1 MPNDAS
7 AASAIRE
14 LLPSGVDVI
23 LDPAGTRN
31 LDPDLTA
38 AAPGAQV
45 APLAIPVAAPPAA
58 LPPPGRL
65 IGGNVGTLGFSISS
79 LSRTRPSA
87 VGGALRRSL
96 SLLAD
101 GAVRLDV
108 TAVPSLETVS
118 EVHDLMPHGAE
129 AASASRGSPETPPAA
144 VLEAA
149 LDTRASSHENWFN
162 HTATQPIGVRVTELF
177 PVLERPRSAVAGVE
191 QHLKELI
198 RARRLVAGDRLP
210 AERELAERLG
220 VNRSTLR
227 SALQSLA
234 DQGVLMG
241 RHGSGWTVE
250 AQGHVVASNFA
261 VYLQLEDVSFQ
272 HLFDARRAVEP
283 AIAAGAAEHRT
294 EDQVT
299 AMRACI
305 AAMRA
310 TTHGDSYVQADS
322 DFHAL
327 IAAASGNPVFTLL
340 ISPTLNLLA
349 DVRRRIAGNPG
360 VIAASHREHEM
371 ILAAIESGNPD
382 AARDAM
388 LTHISS
394 FISRSATALS
404 QQDS

>member
-1 MPNDAS
+1 M
-7 AASAIRE
+7 
-14 LLPSGVDVI
+14 
-23 LDPAGTRN
+23 
-31 LDPDLTA
+31 
-38 AAPGAQV
+38 
-45 APLAIPVAAPPAA
+45 
-58 LPPPGRL
+58 
-65 IGGNVGTLGFSISS
+65 
-79 LSRTRPSA
+79 
-87 VGGALRRSL
+87 
-96 SLLAD
+96 
-101 GAVRLDV
+101 
-108 TAVPSLETVS
+108 
-118 EVHDLMPHGAE
+118 
-129 AASASRGSPETPPAA
+129 
-144 VLEAA
+144 
-149 LDTRASSHENWFN
+149 
-162 HTATQPIGVRVTELF
+162 TELF

-210 AERELAERLG
+210 AERQLADRLG

-234 DQGVLMG
+234 DQGVLAG

-250 AQGHVVASNFA
+250 AQGHVVASNLA

-283 AIAAGAAEHRT
+283 AIAAGAAEHRSD
-294 EDQVT
+294 EQVA

-310 TTHGDSYVQADS
+310 TTDADSYLQADS

-340 ISPTLNLLA
+340 ISPALNLLG
-349 DVRRRIAGNPG
+349 DVRRRAVGEPK
-360 VIAASHREHEM
+360 VIAASHSEHEM
-371 ILAAIESGNPD
+371 ILAAIERGDPD

-388 LTHISS
+388 LTHITS
-394 FISRSATALS
+394 FVSRSTTALS